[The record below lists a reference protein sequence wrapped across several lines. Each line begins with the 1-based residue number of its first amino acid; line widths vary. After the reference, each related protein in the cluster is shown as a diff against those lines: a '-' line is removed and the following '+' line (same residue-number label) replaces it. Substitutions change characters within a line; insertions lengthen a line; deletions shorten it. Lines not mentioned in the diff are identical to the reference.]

1 MEAKLTLSDKATPVL
16 QLAMDTEN
24 KRRDDSD
31 GPDLPFTTMDEFL
44 SWVVAKYFGVTDAE
58 LEAKAKADALAV
70 LQEPVDKM
78 TVAEITALAA
88 TAADIVKGKGGS
100 EILPNPVE
108 PVKEGNP

>member
-24 KRRDDSD
+24 ARLADKA
-31 GPDLPFTTMDEFL
+31 FATMDDFL
-44 SWVVAKYFGVTDAE
+44 SWVVAKYFGVTEPE

-88 TAADIVKGKGGS
+88 TAADIVKGKGGG
-100 EILPNPVE
+100 EIKPGPVE